1 MSLQR
6 DVQIASRGIRT
17 SISEETYGHYRFSF
31 GGGGGGSPDPLSPPG
46 SANEDHVV
54 HVSNSHNKSG

>member
-1 MSLQR
+1 MLLEGS
-6 DVQIASRGIRT
+6 VQVFLRKYMVTID
-17 SISEETYGHYRFSF
+17 FLL
-31 GGGGGGSPDPLSPPG
+31 GGGGSPDPLSPPG

>member
-1 MSLQR
+1 MLLEGS
-6 DVQIASRGIRT
+6 VQVFLRKHMVTID
-17 SISEETYGHYRFSF
+17 FLF
-31 GGGGGGSPDPLSPPG
+31 FWGGGGSPDPLSPPG